1 MRGVYGLR
9 SNLMRNFVMD
19 IKVVFARRVHFRFV
33 SEPTQLK
40 ALSYPSKETNRGQY
54 FVSKSMYIFDYKEDI
69 IKDKPIDERDVP
81 EILFEAAAEVD
92 RVAPLASLGAVEG
105 EVRRGDRRQERDPGQ
120 LDSRA
125 AHAPGEALHLSK

>member
-1 MRGVYGLR
+1 M
-9 SNLMRNFVMD
+9 SC
-19 IKVVFARRVHFRFV
+19 
-33 SEPTQLK
+33 P
-40 ALSYPSKETNRGQY
+40 PKETNRGQY

-69 IKDKPIDERDVP
+69 IKDKPIDERGVP

-125 AHAPGEALHLSK
+125 AQCSRGSTTFIKIKDWNRKFN

>member
-1 MRGVYGLR
+1 
-9 SNLMRNFVMD
+9 MD

-40 ALSYPSKETNRGQY
+40 VLSYPSKETNRGQY
-54 FVSKSMYIFDYKEDI
+54 FVSNSMYIFDCKEDI
-69 IKDKPIDERDVP
+69 IKDKPIDGRGIP

-92 RVAPLASLGAVEG
+92 RIAPLVSLGAVEEG
-105 EVRRGDRRQERDPGQ
+105 EVRGGDRRQERDPGQ

-125 AHAPGEALHLSK
+125 AHAPREALHLSK

>member
-1 MRGVYGLR
+1 
-9 SNLMRNFVMD
+9 
-19 IKVVFARRVHFRFV
+19 
-33 SEPTQLK
+33 
-40 ALSYPSKETNRGQY
+40 
-54 FVSKSMYIFDYKEDI
+54 MYIFDYKEDI

-125 AHAPGEALHLSK
+125 AHAPGEALHCVASCEFC

>member
-1 MRGVYGLR
+1 
-9 SNLMRNFVMD
+9 
-19 IKVVFARRVHFRFV
+19 
-33 SEPTQLK
+33 
-40 ALSYPSKETNRGQY
+40 
-54 FVSKSMYIFDYKEDI
+54 MYIFDYKEDI
-69 IKDKPIDERDVP
+69 IKDKPVDERGVT

-125 AHAPGEALHLSK
+125 AHAPGEALQSAKVIILPSSASSSAQTSTER